1 MESRPKTLAEVAVRV
16 SQGASF
22 LMELADFLDEF
33 REQPG
38 EAAFAEEPTDLGT
51 EAPERLWID
60 AYLAAVAEMLSG
72 RHGWR
77 SPDWSRK
84 PGRYLADSR
93 FAGRSR
99 EMRLFLLKDS
109 PAAFKSRNLFVSGN
123 ALDRV

>member
-16 SQGASF
+16 SRGALF

-38 EAAFAEEPTDLGT
+38 EAAFAEEPPALGT
-51 EAPERLWID
+51 ETPERRWID

-72 RHGWR
+72 QQGWR
-77 SPDWSRK
+77 SPGWVRK
-84 PGRYLADSR
+84 PERYLADPS

-109 PAAFKSRNLFVSGN
+109 PAAFKSRNLFVTGN